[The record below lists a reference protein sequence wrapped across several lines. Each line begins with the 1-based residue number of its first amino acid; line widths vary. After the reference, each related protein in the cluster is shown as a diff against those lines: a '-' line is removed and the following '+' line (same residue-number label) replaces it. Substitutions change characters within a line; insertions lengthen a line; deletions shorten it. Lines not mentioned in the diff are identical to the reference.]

1 MSALPLHHEYTAPLT
16 HEQCQSEFLICIL
29 GTDGYRKYSANVT
42 DLPKSDRAFFSLL
55 NQRYW
60 EEQRRLC
67 RWLSWL
73 SLTRVTD
80 IELVEFSSFPRSSS
94 ACIEN
99 RYPEMPLQCQLR
111 TEDKYKYKIT
121 PRRYIWDGD
130 LAYLFPNPKEA
141 DRRDNLFPYFPR
153 KQVNDRV

>member
-80 IELVEFSSFPRSSS
+80 IELVEFSSSHARRLHVSRIDTLKCRFNVNFGPRINTSTRSRLGGTYGMGIS
-94 ACIEN
+94 HICS
-99 RYPEMPLQCQLR
+99 PTQ
-111 TEDKYKYKIT
+111 
-121 PRRYIWDGD
+121 RRLTDATIFSRIFRG
-130 LAYLFPNPKEA
+130 NK
-141 DRRDNLFPYFPR
+141 
-153 KQVNDRV
+153 